1 MRQSQVDSACHDMNG
16 WKPTRARG
24 EASVKSRQMV
34 LKSFP
39 VGMPQASDFE
49 LIEADVSDL
58 GEDEILVRTV
68 YLSLD
73 PYMRGRMSGVRSYAD
88 PAELGKPV
96 PGEVVGQVVASRS
109 SVHKEGDFVTAYSGW
124 QSLAK
129 HRIGETKGPA
139 WGAIKKVDPEVAP
152 ISTAVGV
159 LGMPGHTAY
168 AGVFGLSDLKPGE
181 TLFVSAASG
190 AVGSIVG
197 QIAKIRGA
205 RAIGVAGSEEKIA
218 YVTGELGF
226 DGCFNHKGD
235 LAAGFRKH
243 APKGIDVNFENVGG
257 EVFWKCYD
265 AMNVHGRIIVCGGIA
280 GYNGPGE
287 NAPDRTMLLLG
298 GLIARRL
305 KMMGLLVGD
314 WMSLRDDF
322 VRDVSAWIRTGQLR
336 YREDIVDGLENS
348 VTAFQ
353 GLLQGRNFGK
363 LLVRVTS
370 DPTR

>member
-1 MRQSQVDSACHDMNG
+1 MF
-16 WKPTRARG
+16 
-24 EASVKSRQMV
+24 VKSRQMV
-34 LKSFP
+34 LKAFP
-39 VGMPQASDFE
+39 QGMPQPSDFE
-49 LIEADVSDL
+49 LIETEIAEL
-58 GEDEILVRTV
+58 AEDEILVRTI

-73 PYMRGRMSGVRSYAD
+73 PYMRGRMTGVRSYAD
-88 PAELGKPV
+88 PAEIGKPV

-109 SVHKEGDFVTAYSGW
+109 PAYAEGDFVTAYSGW
-124 QSLAK
+124 QSLAR
-129 HRIGETKGPA
+129 HRIGAPTGPA
-139 WGAIKKVDPEVAP
+139 WGAIKKIDPALAP

-168 AGVFGLSDLKPGE
+168 AGVIGMSDLKPGE

-190 AVGSIVG
+190 AVGSVVG

-205 RAIGVAGSEEKIA
+205 RAIGVAGSAEKIA

-226 DGCFNHKGD
+226 DGCFSHRGD
-235 LAAGFRKH
+235 LAAGFREH
-243 APKGIDVNFENVGG
+243 APRGVDVNFENVGG
-257 EVFWKCYD
+257 EVFWKCFD

-287 NAPDRTMLLLG
+287 NSPDRTMRLLG
-298 GLIARRL
+298 GMISLRL
-305 KMMGLLVGD
+305 RMMGLLVGD
-314 WMSLRDDF
+314 WMRLREDF
-322 VRDVSAWIRTGQLR
+322 VRDVSGWIRTGQLK